1 MCSGCARSHPAT
13 TERRVSPSLPPLPA
27 TEGERLAKRV
37 AALRGCSRA
46 EAERLIEGGWV
57 RVDGEV
63 VTQPPHRVHAS
74 QRIDIAPDI
83 APDARPE
90 PLRPATLLWHRRA
103 GEPAPVPSAD
113 ARWSADPSFERLLPR
128 HLRALHAPLPLPAHA
143 AGLLVLTQ
151 DVRIARRLQDERA
164 LPQQEWQLDFDG
176 TLDDSRVAALQH
188 AAGSVCKLSVGSRS
202 TTRTRLRAVGHAP
215 GVGERLAAAC
225 AQLVLPAVAAKRL
238 RIGRI
243 ALGALPEGQWRFLQP
258 FERF

>member
-1 MCSGCARSHPAT
+1 MCSACARSHPAT
-13 TERRVSPSLPPLPA
+13 IERRVNPSVPPHPA

-74 QRIDIAPDI
+74 QRIDI

-151 DVRIARRLQDERA
+151 DARIARRLQDERA

-188 AAGSVCKLSVGSRS
+188 ATGSACKLSVGSRS
-202 TTRTRLRAVGHAP
+202 ATRTRLRAVGHALD
-215 GVGERLAAAC
+215 VGEQLAAAC
-225 AQLVLPAVAAKRL
+225 AQLGLPAVAAKRL